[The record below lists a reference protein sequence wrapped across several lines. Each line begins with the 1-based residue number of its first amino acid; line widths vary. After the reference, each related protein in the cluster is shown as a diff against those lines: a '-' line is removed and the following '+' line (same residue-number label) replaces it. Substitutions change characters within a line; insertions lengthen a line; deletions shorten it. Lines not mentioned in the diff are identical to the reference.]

1 MIKRILVSVLILAI
15 NFLVF
20 YLIASFMA
28 WELNPENWDFSMR
41 TFVSLF
47 GLFFSLLIIGVYL
60 MNNDLLF

>member
-1 MIKRILVSVLILAI
+1 MKKRILVSVLILAI

-28 WELNPENWDFSMR
+28 WELNPANWDFSMR

-47 GLFFSLLIIGVYL
+47 GLFFSLLIIGVHL
-60 MNNDLLF
+60 MNDDL

>member
-1 MIKRILVSVLILAI
+1 MIKRILVSILILVI

-28 WELNPENWDFSMR
+28 WELNPANWDFSMR

-47 GLFFSLLIIGVYL
+47 GIFFSLLIIGVYL
-60 MNNDLLF
+60 MNNDL

>member
-1 MIKRILVSVLILAI
+1 MKKRILVSVLILAI

-28 WELNPENWDFSMR
+28 WDLNPANWDFSMR

-47 GLFFSLLIIGVYL
+47 GVIFSLFFIGF
-60 MNNDLLF
+60 NLFNEK

>member
-1 MIKRILVSVLILAI
+1 MKKRILVSVLILAI

-28 WELNPENWDFSMR
+28 WDLNPANWDFSMR

-47 GLFFSLLIIGVYL
+47 GVIFSLLAIGFNL
-60 MNNDLLF
+60 MNNDL

>member
-1 MIKRILVSVLILAI
+1 MKKRILVSILILVI

-28 WELNPENWDFSMR
+28 WELNPANWDFSMR

-47 GLFFSLLIIGVYL
+47 GAIFSLLIIGF
-60 MNNDLLF
+60 NLFNE

>member
-1 MIKRILVSVLILAI
+1 MKKRILVSVLILAI

-28 WELNPENWDFSMR
+28 WDLNPANWDFSMR

-47 GLFFSLLIIGVYL
+47 GTIFSLLIIGFNL
-60 MNNDLLF
+60 FNDDL